1 MATILVVEDNA
12 QNMKLATLVLRGA
25 GHDVL
30 QACDALQALD
40 LAQRHRPPLVLMDI
54 NLPGVDGLE
63 ATRRLKADART
74 AGIKVLALTAYAM
87 PGDEARILAA
97 GFDGYLS
104 KPIHHAE
111 LRRLVEAALQ
121 APP

>member
-1 MATILVVEDNA
+1 MATILLVEDNP

-25 GHDVL
+25 GHEVL
-30 QACDALQALD
+30 QAGDALLALE
-40 LAQRHRPPLVLMDI
+40 LARLHRPALVLMDI
-54 NLPGVDGLE
+54 NLPGIDGFE
-63 ATRRLKADART
+63 ATRRLKADALS

>member
-1 MATILVVEDNA
+1 MATILLVEDNP
-12 QNMKLATLVLRGA
+12 QNMKLATLVL
-25 GHDVL
+25 
-30 QACDALQALD
+30 
-40 LAQRHRPPLVLMDI
+40 MDI
-54 NLPGVDGLE
+54 NLPGIDGFE
-63 ATRRLKADART
+63 ATRRLKADALS